1 MFSLDGRV
9 AVITG
14 ASRGIGRGIAMAMA
28 GAGARVV
35 VSSDDAAGC
44 DDAMQE
50 IKRAGGQAIAVPAN
64 VCVDADLDRLVEG
77 ATGRW
82 GRIDILVCN
91 AGITGFFGPMHL
103 APPDEFEQVI
113 GVNLRSALRL
123 CALVAPGMAMRGDG
137 SVILIS
143 SIAGLRGNTNIGS
156 YALSK
161 AGLAQL
167 ARNLAVQWGPQNVRA
182 NCISPGLIR
191 TGLEAPIVADR
202 EGFERRMRQTPLRR
216 MGEIA
221 EIAGTAVFLASPAAS
236 FITGQN
242 IVVDGGTTIT
252 D

>member
-1 MFSLDGRV
+1 M

-14 ASRGIGRGIAMAMA
+14 ASRGIGRGIAKAMA
-28 GAGARVV
+28 SAGAQVV

-44 DDAMQE
+44 DDTVQE
-50 IKRAGGQAIAVPAN
+50 ICHAGGQAIAVPAN
-64 VCVDADLDRLVEG
+64 VLVDADLERLVDDVTEV
-77 ATGRW
+77 W

-91 AGITGFFGPMHL
+91 AGITGFFGPMHQ

-123 CALVAPGMAMRGDG
+123 CSLVTPGMAARGDG

-167 ARNLAVQWGPQNVRA
+167 ARNLAVQWGPRNVRA
-182 NCISPGLIR
+182 NCVSPGLIK
-191 TGLEAPIVADR
+191 TGLEAPIVANH
-202 EGFERRMRQTPLRR
+202 EVFERRMQQTPLRR

-221 EIAGTAVFLASPAAS
+221 EIAGAAVFLASPAAS